1 MTEGT
6 LLTEEPFCMKNK
18 YLKLNFKHG
27 NECKICYNDMTL
39 TLTQQPWS
47 VLCDGHLTK
56 MTNFNEIII
65 WTSAQDQQVTS
76 YGGLL
81 QMKYIHISKN
91 LAWTY

>member
-39 TLTQQPWS
+39 TLTQQP
-47 VLCDGHLTK
+47 
-56 MTNFNEIII
+56 
-65 WTSAQDQQVTS
+65 
-76 YGGLL
+76 
-81 QMKYIHISKN
+81 
-91 LAWTY
+91 